1 MEKSK
6 TSSPIGLTREWE
18 NKFVA
23 LFDEIVGESIDFQ
36 FVINNRNDRSI
47 KVGLSS
53 ENFKQSFYL
62 PKHQILIVDSFETNG
77 LQFFSNN
84 ETEIQPIFSTSR
96 DLLVSQKK
104 EDLKITVSIEIE
116 SETTVREVV
125 DNGFVVF
132 PIIHY
137 INNTYA
143 DSLEDSYKLFSF
155 GAEEPEEDIRF
166 SFNTDPH
173 LICSSFTIEC
183 RFKSK

>member
-1 MEKSK
+1 M
-6 TSSPIGLTREWE
+6 
-18 NKFVA
+18 A
-23 LFDEIVGESIDFQ
+23 LFDEIVGKSVHFQ

-47 KVGLSS
+47 KVSLSS

-62 PKHQILIVDSFETNG
+62 PKHQILIIDSFETNG

-84 ETEIQPIFSTSR
+84 ETEIQPTFSTAR
-96 DLLVSQKK
+96 DLLISQKK
-104 EDLKITVSIEIE
+104 EDLKITISIEIE
-116 SETTVREVV
+116 SEATVREVV
-125 DNGFVVF
+125 DNGFAVF
-132 PIIHY
+132 LITHY

-166 SFNTDPH
+166 SFNTDRD

-183 RFKSK
+183 RLKSK